1 VSFGYTYGFCVL
13 TRHRD
18 MGRAWSHRRASAE
31 APKLNAVAIE
41 ILIGNKIFE
50 MTLQQ
55 EMER

>member
-1 VSFGYTYGFCVL
+1 
-13 TRHRD
+13 
-18 MGRAWSHRRASAE
+18 MGRAWSHLRASAE